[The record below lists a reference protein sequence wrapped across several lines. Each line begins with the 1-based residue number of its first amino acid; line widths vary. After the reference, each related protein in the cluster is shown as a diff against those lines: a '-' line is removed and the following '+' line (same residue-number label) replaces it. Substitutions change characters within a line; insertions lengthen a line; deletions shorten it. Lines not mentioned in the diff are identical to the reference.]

1 VDKAGL
7 IIGLILAIIGL
18 YYIDENILLS
28 FELNQ
33 SKWFGR
39 YVFFVAFNILVLWV
53 LWVFYKK
60 FKGVLK
66 ITMPLLFGIIV
77 LFIGIKLA

>member
-33 SKWFGR
+33 SKWFER

-77 LFIGIKLA
+77 LFIGVKLA

>member
-1 VDKAGL
+1 MDKAGL

>member
-1 VDKAGL
+1 MDKAGL
-7 IIGLILAIIGL
+7 IIGLILAVAGL

-39 YVFFVAFNILVLWV
+39 YVFFATFNVLILWV

-60 FKGVLK
+60 FGGLLK
-66 ITMPLLFGIIV
+66 ITMPVLFGIIV

>member
-53 LWVFYKK
+53 LWVFYQK